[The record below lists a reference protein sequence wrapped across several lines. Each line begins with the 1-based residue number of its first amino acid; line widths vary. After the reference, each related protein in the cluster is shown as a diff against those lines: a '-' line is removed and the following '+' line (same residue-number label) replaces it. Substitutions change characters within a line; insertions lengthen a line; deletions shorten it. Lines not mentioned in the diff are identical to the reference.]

1 MDCINSAGRRLNI
14 DPVVQA
20 EEQYNSGND
29 CEGDL
34 EEPIEQCLKC
44 SEMMDCWIVSDLLR
58 KYMDLKDNQ

>member
-20 EEQYNSGND
+20 EYDYNSGND

-34 EEPIEQCLKC
+34 EEPIPECIGC
-44 SEMMDCWIVSDLLR
+44 SEMTACWIVSDLLR